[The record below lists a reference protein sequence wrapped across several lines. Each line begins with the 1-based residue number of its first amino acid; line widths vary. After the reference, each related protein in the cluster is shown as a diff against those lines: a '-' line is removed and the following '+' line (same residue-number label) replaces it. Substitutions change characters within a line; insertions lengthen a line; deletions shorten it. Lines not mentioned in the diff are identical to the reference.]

1 MVAHLKASSGVIQFQ
16 LKFVQGTFSVREIK
30 SPFKT
35 RLRLEKSFKIS
46 DSKVLRGTFLA
57 HFVLRHFAASKFLL
71 HSHLDSPLP
80 FSSVFVFQGVC
91 FSSSNKF
98 ADFKKPN
105 DCHWIQVQFKQDR
118 HCVSRD

>member
-57 HFVLRHFAASKFLL
+57 HFVFEALRSFE
-71 HSHLDSPLP
+71 
-80 FSSVFVFQGVC
+80 VFVT
-91 FSSSNKF
+91 FSFRFSL
-98 ADFKKPN
+98 A
-105 DCHWIQVQFKQDR
+105 V
-118 HCVSRD
+118 